1 MKLRFEQPV
10 YYVNKEKNTVVCTIE
25 ANFDSC
31 ELRELSPD
39 FLYSYNIFYAKGI
52 TKCKELDVFNE
63 EIGKRIAESK
73 AKMQAYK
80 KAFNFLDSVKKN
92 LNKKFKIVTGTQVDY
107 LSPLLAK
114 EEKHFKRLLSDTNM

>member
-10 YYVNKEKNTVVCTIE
+10 YYINKDKKTVVCTIE
-25 ANFDSC
+25 ANFYSC

-39 FLYSYNIFYAKGI
+39 FLYSDNTFYAKGI
-52 TKCKELDVFNE
+52 TKCKELDIFNE
-63 EIGKRIAESK
+63 ETGKRIAESK

-80 KAFNFLDSVKKN
+80 KAFNFLDSVKKD
-92 LNKKFKIVTGTQVDY
+92 LNKKFEIITCTQVGY

-114 EEKHFKRLLSDTNM
+114 KEKHFKKLLSATNM

>member
-10 YYVNKEKNTVVCTIE
+10 YHVNKEKNTVVCTIE
-25 ANFDSC
+25 ARFDNY
-31 ELRELSPD
+31 ELRELDSD
-39 FLYSYNIFYAKGI
+39 FLYSDNTFYARGI
-52 TKCKELDVFNE
+52 TKCRYPDIFNE
-63 EIGKRIAESK
+63 ETGKRIAESK

-92 LNKKFKIVTGTQVDY
+92 LNKKFKIITCTQVDY

-114 EEKHFKRLLSDTNM
+114 EEKHLERLLSDTNM